1 MVCAYSRVK
10 IFFSIDFID
19 SLLVN
24 MVYRSLNIVSLNK
37 GLFMLALIQSGI
49 SVFGISI
56 DPALF
61 CFGLIALI
69 FGGLNI
75 LEYKRFD

>member
-1 MVCAYSRVK
+1 MECECMIIFEDAASRVVG
-10 IFFSIDFID
+10 
-19 SLLVN
+19 LLREA
-24 MVYRSLNIVSLNK
+24 VYRARKLRTLTL
-37 GLFMLALIQSGI
+37 GLIMIALIQSGI
-49 SVFGISI
+49 SIFGFSV

-75 LEYKRFD
+75 IEFKRFD

>member
-1 MVCAYSRVK
+1 M
-10 IFFSIDFID
+10 I
-19 SLLVN
+19 
-24 MVYRSLNIVSLNK
+24 
-37 GLFMLALIQSGI
+37 ALIQSGF
-49 SVFGISI
+49 SVFGFPI

-61 CFGLIALI
+61 TFGLIALI

>member
-1 MVCAYSRVK
+1 MEYEYATIFDFNASRVLG
-10 IFFSIDFID
+10 
-19 SLLVN
+19 LLKEA
-24 MVYRSLNIVSLNK
+24 VYRARKLQTLTL
-37 GLFMLALIQSGI
+37 GLTMIALIQSGI
-49 SVFGISI
+49 SIFGFSV

-75 LEYKRFD
+75 IEFKRFD

>member
-1 MVCAYSRVK
+1 MFEI
-10 IFFSIDFID
+10 IFSGGI
-19 SLLVN
+19 
-24 MVYRSLNIVSLNK
+24 NI
-37 GLFMLALIQSGI
+37 
-49 SVFGISI
+49 FGKDV

-61 CFGLIALI
+61 CFGLIALV